1 MAPSVDHV
9 INCQR
14 RKPFWPLRHD
24 DASAALIKFMVKPI
38 AVESLVSQQV
48 LEINA
53 INERRHANGVM
64 AIARQENEADKIAQ
78 CVCQCEDFGRPAPF
92 RLADGLTLS
101 PPFAP
106 CP

>member
-1 MAPSVDHV
+1 MAPSIDHL

-14 RKPFWPLRHD
+14 RKSLWSLRND
-24 DASAALIKFMVKPI
+24 DASASFIKFVIEPI
-38 AVESLVSQQV
+38 AVESLVCQQV

-53 INERRHANGVM
+53 VNEWRHANGVIP
-64 AIARQENEADKIAQ
+64 IARQENEADKIAQ
-78 CVCQCEDFGRPAPF
+78 CVCQCEDFGRPATF
-92 RLADGLTLS
+92 RLADGLILS